1 MIGYGEVSSPSS
13 FCFGSRKKFQWKSI
27 VSRTLLLC
35 VDIKATTTR
44 NTEIETYW
52 QNLLLKIGSGRSS
65 KMRKFVFFSLFH
77 LNIFTF
83 VFFPAALAFFTIW
96 RERIIV
102 RWHCE
107 LREACTKSIC
117 QRKFFISFGV
127 FMKGAKIGRARVNEF
142 AMRQPWQREGIEK
155 NCTCKYLLGWS
166 KNTQIRCKHANVMR
180 TTGIAAKRETDR
192 LLKNRTTVKLNF

>member
-65 KMRKFVFFSLFH
+65 KMKKIRFFLALPFEHFYFCFFSSRFGLFH
-77 LNIFTF
+77 YLAGKNYC
-83 VFFPAALAFFTIW
+83 AMALWTAWSLHKKHMSTEILHLIW
-96 RERIIV
+96 SFYEGGENWSSARQWIRDASAMTER
-102 RWHCE
+102 RHWKE
-107 LREACTKSIC
+107 L
-117 QRKFFISFGV
+117 
-127 FMKGAKIGRARVNEF
+127 
-142 AMRQPWQREGIEK
+142 
-155 NCTCKYLLGWS
+155 YL
-166 KNTQIRCKHANVMR
+166 
-180 TTGIAAKRETDR
+180 
-192 LLKNRTTVKLNF
+192 